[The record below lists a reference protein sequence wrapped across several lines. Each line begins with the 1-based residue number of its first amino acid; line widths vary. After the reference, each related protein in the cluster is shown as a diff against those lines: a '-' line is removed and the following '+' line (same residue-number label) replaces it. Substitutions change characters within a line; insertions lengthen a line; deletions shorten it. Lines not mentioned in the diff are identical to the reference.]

1 MNIARR
7 PDDIQFDRNSVVTVG
22 SFDGV
27 HLAHQAVLKAVVQR
41 AHDRAG
47 RSVAVTFEPHP
58 KQVLV
63 HDGAE
68 ITLLTTLDER
78 IALCEE
84 EGLDLLYVLDFTYDF
99 SRQGFGEFYKRYVI
113 EGVGVSEVIEGYDH
127 HFGRDREGSV
137 RELLAMGNEF
147 GFSVTAM
154 KPITVDDEVVSSTK
168 IRQYLLEGN
177 VERAEVLLGR
187 PYSVKGRVVRGNAR
201 GKSLGFPTANI
212 ELPVKSK
219 LTPQNRI
226 YFVSVSWGGGTF
238 YGMCSIGVRPT
249 FEPLGGRTIEI
260 NVLDFQGD
268 LYGEALHVQF
278 LRRLR
283 DEKKFDSVQELIDQ
297 MNRDKVASLAL
308 AEEYSKVLTGL
319 KQKRVNR

>member
-219 LTPQNRI
+219 LTPQNGI

-260 NVLDFQGD
+260 NVLDFHGD
-268 LYGEALHVQF
+268 LYGEDLHVQF

-308 AEEYSKVLTGL
+308 SEEYSKVLTGL